1 MKKYKWLHNLTTLWR
16 NQSPSTSKFSFF
28 NKVTLILIYYSG
40 GDSAHVLFD
49 AEWGGKDVQRTGFF
63 ATFTTSDD
71 HCGGDYWSESG
82 QFSSPGFSKTGSYD
96 PNTDCQ
102 WTLTASAGNLV
113 ILTFLDFDL
122 EVKGESDTYFPSW
135 WKKLFLLLIIYE
147 YNYIINLN

>member
-1 MKKYKWLHNLTTLWR
+1 M
-16 NQSPSTSKFSFF
+16 
-28 NKVTLILIYYSG
+28 
-40 GDSAHVLFD
+40 LFD

-82 QFSSPGFSKTGSYD
+82 QFSSPGFSKTGNYD

-122 EVKGESDTYFPSW
+122 EVKDEKTKFS
-135 WKKLFLLLIIYE
+135 IYKPHQCLM
-147 YNYIINLN
+147 IAS